1 MFGLKRTLVFLNI
14 SMLLFSSNC
23 KPPDL
28 NHPCDPK
35 TLGLTLSL
43 IVKAVT
49 NDPTTFCGIP
59 GFGLRQTENP
69 GIGITRLAG
78 KVQGLGYSSTL
89 IIKNNRE
96 EEKTI
101 LANGDFEYDV
111 GLNLGDTYTLTVSS
125 QPNTQTCSVNKPEG
139 ILTENLKNELIIN
152 CELLPFSLWK
162 PNPGNNYRISL
173 DGRKLYVGGSFTF
186 VTPPTGGVGAI
197 AKATEALTSPSKC
210 NYFRVYAVSGGLDIT
225 SIVSDGEGGVF
236 IAGEFGTILGQTRTN
251 IARIKSDCTLH
262 SWNASTNAKIESM
275 VLSDGKLFIGG
286 NFTTVNG
293 ITKNYLA
300 ALSPSDGSIISSFN
314 PTVGNKIWQLT
325 VNNGYLYAAGNF
337 PSINGTTVN
346 GLGRFIVSTLS
357 FDSSW
362 APVVSGASFLFGV
375 MVSNGKA
382 YVRGTFTTINGNARL
397 NLACIDIATQ
407 TVTAWNP
414 NITGTSLSTAV
425 IYGDTMYLS
434 GSFTAIGGQSR
445 INIGAVDV
453 STGLVT
459 SWNPPNS
466 TSESIYYLGVTADTV
481 YVSGPFTTLN
491 GQVRNNLAAY
501 NRTTAEMK
509 SFALNIN
516 SMFTTAF
523 EWGDIILFG
532 GTFDSFGYVERIGA
546 AAIDLDSGVPLPWNA
561 KFSSGATIQKMYQY
575 ERRLIVSG
583 LFTSVDSNTRNNIA
597 EFDLDTGN
605 LTSWAPNLDQPASAI
620 VANTDSIF
628 IGGTFTTVNSTSRV
642 RIAELDRSNGS
653 LRGWYPTGGASNSVL
668 DIGIYDN
675 RLYASGAFTNI
686 GGQSRNLIAAFDVGN
701 SSPTSLSL
709 SSTTGSNIGQTLLIG
724 DTLYVAGI
732 FSNINGSPRTNLFS
746 IDKNLSTV
754 SSFNANLVGNVNHL
768 VHDESKNQLYIVGS
782 ISSIMGSTRQG
793 LARVNLSDQSLDTFQ
808 PTFDNVVN
816 QVIPFGNQLI
826 VVGNFN
832 AVNST
837 YDARGLALIDASS
850 GAWKN

>member
-1 MFGLKRTLVFLNI
+1 MFGARRTLVFLNI
-14 SMLLFSSNC
+14 CMFLFSSNC

-59 GFGLRQTENP
+59 GFGSGQ
-69 GIGITRLAG
+69 IGNQGLGLTKLAG
-78 KVQGLGYSSTL
+78 KVQGLGYSSIL
-89 IIKNNRE
+89 KIKNNRE

-101 LANGDFEYDV
+101 LTNGEFEYDES
-111 GLNLGDTYTLTVSS
+111 LRLGETYTLTVSG
-125 QPNTQTCSVNKPEG
+125 QPDTQTCSINKPEG
-139 ILTENLKNELIIN
+139 TLTDSLKNELIIN

-162 PNPGNNYRISL
+162 PNPGNDYRISL
-173 DGRKLYVGGSFTF
+173 DGSKLYLGGSFVF
-186 VTPPTGGVGAI
+186 VTPPTGAIGAI
-197 AKATEALTSPSKC
+197 SKATETLTPPSKC
-210 NYFRVYAVSGGLDIT
+210 NYFRAYPVSGGLDIT
-225 SIVSDGEGGVF
+225 SIISDGEGGIFV
-236 IAGEFGTILGQTRTN
+236 AGEFATLLGQTRNN

-293 ITKNYLA
+293 IAKNYIA

-314 PTVGNKIWQLT
+314 PSIGNKIWQLT
-325 VNNGYLYAAGNF
+325 VNSGYLYAAGNF

-346 GLGRFIVSTLS
+346 GLGRFNVSALS
-357 FDSSW
+357 FDNSW

-397 NLACIDIATQ
+397 NIACIDIASQ
-407 TVTAWNP
+407 TVTTWNP
-414 NITGTSLSTAV
+414 NITGTSLSAAV
-425 IYGDTMYLS
+425 MYGDTMYLS

-466 TSESIYYLGVTADTV
+466 SNEPIYYLGVTNDTV
-481 YVSGPFTTLN
+481 YVSGPFTSLN
-491 GQVRNNLAAY
+491 GQARINIAAY
-501 NRTTAEMK
+501 NRSTAEMK
-509 SFALNIN
+509 SFALNSN
-516 SMFTTAF
+516 SMFTTVY

-532 GTFDSFGYVERIGA
+532 GSFDAFGYIERIAA

-561 KFSSGATIQKMYQY
+561 KFSSGATIQKLYQY
-575 ERRLIVSG
+575 ERRLIFSG
-583 LFTSVDSNTRNNIA
+583 QFTSADSNSRNNLA

-605 LTSWAPNLDQPASAI
+605 LTSWAPNINQPATAI

-628 IGGTFTTVNSTSRV
+628 VGGNFTTINGTTRN
-642 RIAELDRSNGS
+642 RIAELDRSSGS
-653 LRGWYPTGGASNSVL
+653 LKGWYPTGGASNNVL
-668 DIGIYDN
+668 DLGIYDN
-675 RLYASGAFTNI
+675 RIYASGVFTNI
-686 GGQSRNLIAAFDVGN
+686 GGLSRNYIAAFDIGN
-701 SSPTSLSL
+701 STPTSLNL
-709 SSTTGSNIGQTLLIG
+709 SSATASYFLQTLLIG
-724 DTLYVAGI
+724 DTLFVAGI

-746 IDKNLSTV
+746 IDKNLSSV
-754 SSFNANLVGNVNHL
+754 STFNANIVGNVYNL
-768 VHDESKNQLYIVGS
+768 FHDDGKNLLYIVGDFTS
-782 ISSIMGSTRQG
+782 ILGSTRQG
-793 LARVNLSDQSLDTFQ
+793 LARVNLSDRSLDTFQ
-808 PTFDNVVN
+808 PTFDNIVN
-816 QVIPFGNQLI
+816 QIIPYGNQLI

-837 YDARGLALIDASS
+837 YDARGLALIDAST